1 KLTLS
6 TGGKTL
12 PEHKAETRYSDRDT
26 HDLLLLRGLRTQ
38 DGITYMRL
46 LDGAELTL
54 PHGRHRLSRAQW
66 RQLAVVLNQQL
77 VRVSP
82 AFCPPTIAKS
92 ELEKLHL
99 QEVFYLGRPED
110 DEALLRVAIVSPA
123 GELKTLDGR
132 PAGDKYTLEYSEY
145 LGFRAISKKE

>member
-1 KLTLS
+1 
-6 TGGKTL
+6 
-12 PEHKAETRYSDRDT
+12 RYSDRDT

-99 QEVFYLGRPED
+99 
-110 DEALLRVAIVSPA
+110 
-123 GELKTLDGR
+123 
-132 PAGDKYTLEYSEY
+132 
-145 LGFRAISKKE
+145 